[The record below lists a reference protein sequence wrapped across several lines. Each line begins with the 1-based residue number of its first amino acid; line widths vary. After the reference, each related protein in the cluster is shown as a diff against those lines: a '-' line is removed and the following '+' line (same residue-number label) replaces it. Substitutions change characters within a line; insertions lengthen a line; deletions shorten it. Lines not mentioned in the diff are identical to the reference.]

1 MNTHS
6 VDANSPLFRPVFTAG
21 TAVGWSPFFNRPAVS
36 VMHGGAISRSELSP
50 ATARAAEKRIMERKA
65 LRAEPRNLMIDL
77 SRDDEEREEQEKP
90 KIVSSQ
96 FICQFMTSIYV

>member
-1 MNTHS
+1 M
-6 VDANSPLFRPVFTAG
+6 FTAG